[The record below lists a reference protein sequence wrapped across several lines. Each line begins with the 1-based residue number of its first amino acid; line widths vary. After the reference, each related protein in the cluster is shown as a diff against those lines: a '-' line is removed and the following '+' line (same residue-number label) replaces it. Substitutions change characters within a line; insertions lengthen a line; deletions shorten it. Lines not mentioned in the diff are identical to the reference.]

1 VTTRGYPRFWDQ
13 GGWPVPLLTP
23 LEAVYRIA
31 VAARRSYYC
40 RSTYTGGRLPAP
52 VLVVGNLTVGG
63 TGKTPLVIWLVEKA
77 QSLGHRPGVILR
89 GHGGRRPG
97 PEPVSPQADP
107 REVGD
112 EAVLIAERTHC
123 PVVIGRDRLA
133 AGRALLSRGGVD
145 LVISDDGLQHYPL
158 GRDGE
163 IAVVDGQ
170 RGLGNGHCLPAGP
183 LREPPA
189 RLKTVDLI
197 VANGDGWP
205 EADGEFQLRPTDLLP
220 LTPTLPS
227 ESPPRPGQTVHGVA
241 GIGHPER
248 FFATLEALGFRVM
261 RHAFTD
267 HHGFQPGDLKFAM
280 DGHPLIMT
288 EKDAVKC
295 RGFSLPNSW
304 TLPVSASPDEST
316 QRLLTELLERITR
329 KTAGQ
334 GVP

>member
-1 VTTRGYPRFWDQ
+1 MTARGSPRFWEQ

-23 LEAVYRIA
+23 LEGVYRMA
-31 VAARRSYYC
+31 VAARRGYY
-40 RSTYTGGRLPAP
+40 RRNPYAEGRLPAP

-77 QSLGHRPGVILR
+77 HSLGHRPGVILR

-97 PEPVSPQADP
+97 PEAVSPQSDP

-112 EAVLIAERTHC
+112 EAVLIARRTHC
-123 PVVIGRDRLA
+123 PVVIGRDRPA
-133 AGRALLSRGGVD
+133 AGKALLDRGDVD

-163 IAVVDGQ
+163 IAVVDAR

-189 RLKTVDLI
+189 RLQTVDLI
-197 VANGDGWP
+197 LANGSGWP
-205 EADGEFQLRPTDLLP
+205 GADGEFELRPADLLP
-220 LTPTLPS
+220 LTPTS
-227 ESPPRPGQTVHGVA
+227 ATQSPPQPGQTVHAVA

-248 FFATLEALGFRVM
+248 FFTTLESLGFRVT
-261 RHAFTD
+261 RHAFAD
-267 HHGFQPGDLKFAM
+267 HHGFQPADLEFATN
-280 DGHPLIMT
+280 GQPLIMT

-295 RGFSLPNSW
+295 HGFPLTNSW
-304 TLPVSASPDEST
+304 ILPVYASPDEPT
-316 QRLLTELLERITR
+316 QRRLTRLLGRITH
-329 KTAGQ
+329 KPAGQ